1 MKLPDYIPYFAVGLR
16 QPWASALFLKSSP
29 CTSINFR
36 PGTQQPNRFRGLVE
50 QWVFV
55 HADHSGTAQDRLRF
69 DGLLRSGLMPYG
81 VYDELPFGGLI
92 GLVQIK
98 AVYGAGEGVDD
109 TNPWRNPE
117 HDAVVVGAA
126 VSLPELVPYS
136 GAMGLWRMDVP
147 RAPDQ
152 LRELQVVLAALRGE
166 L

>member
-1 MKLPDYIPYFAVGLR
+1 M
-16 QPWASALFLKSSP
+16 AS
-29 CTSINFR
+29 
-36 PGTQQPNRFRGLVE
+36 
-50 QWVFV
+50 
-55 HADHSGTAQDRLRF
+55 SGSGQLSDVTRL
-69 DGLLRSGLMPYG
+69 L
-81 VYDELPFGGLI
+81 
-92 GLVQIK
+92 
-98 AVYGAGEGVDD
+98 EGVDD